1 MKKIEWLEMK
11 KNSFVEGTF
20 IATAAIIIVK
30 LLGMLY
36 IIPFYATVG
45 SSGSALYGY
54 AYNIYNIFLEISS
67 AGLPIAISK
76 IINEYN
82 TLGMLEAKTRAYKLG
97 KKIVTYISLFCFVIL
112 FVFAKELSILIIGN
126 LEGGNT
132 IADVTFVIRC
142 VSFAILV
149 IPYLS
154 VAKGYLQGH
163 KFIAPSSICQIIEQV
178 TRIFVIIMGSY
189 LVIRL
194 IGSDKITLAVG
205 VAVLGAF
212 IGGAVACLYLLRKIN
227 KNKKQLGL
235 VKYEKKDSVTNKEI
249 LKKIITYAIPFIII
263 NVAVS
268 IYSFTN
274 MVLILRTLNYL
285 KYPAV
290 EAEFI
295 TNAITTL
302 GSKLNMIVGSL
313 ATGMTVSLIPT
324 IVSSFVKKDWND
336 VKSKINK
343 AFQIV
348 LIISIPMT
356 IGLSMLSKS
365 VWTAFY
371 GVSNY
376 GPIIF
381 RFSVFTAL
389 FSNIYMVSGS
399 TLQGLNKF
407 KAVYLSTI
415 LGFLINAMLDVPLML
430 LCHQVGIY
438 AFYGAIMSTII
449 GYSISVGIAL
459 RLLKK
464 EHNIDIKDTWKVL
477 LKSLIPTIAMILVLI
492 IIKYLIPYNE
502 ASRFSSVLFILLN
515 GFLGA
520 LTYLIISLK
529 IGLLDKVFGKE
540 MVSKIIKKLTF
551 GKVSY

>member
-1 MKKIEWLEMK
+1 MK

-67 AGLPIAISK
+67 AGLPIAMSK

-82 TLGMLEAKTRAYKLG
+82 TLGLLEAKTRAYKLG
-97 KKIVTYISLFCFVIL
+97 KKIVTYISLLCFVIL
-112 FVFAKELSILIIGN
+112 FVFAKEISILIIGN

-154 VAKGYLQGH
+154 IAKGYLQGH
-163 KFIAPSSICQIIEQV
+163 KFIAPSSVSQIIEQV
-178 TRIFVIIMGSY
+178 VRIFVIIMGSY

-194 IGSDKITLAVG
+194 IGSDKTTLAVG

-212 IGGAVACLYLLRKIN
+212 IGGAIACLYLLRKIN

-235 VKYEKKDSVTNKEI
+235 IKYDKKDAVSNKEI
-249 LKKIITYAIPFIII
+249 LKKIISYAIPFIII

-268 IYSFTN
+268 VYSFTN
-274 MVLILRTLNYL
+274 MVLILRTLSYL
-285 KYPAV
+285 EYPAID
-290 EAEFI
+290 AEFI

-302 GSKLNMIVGSL
+302 GSKLNMIVGAL

-324 IVSSFVKKDWND
+324 IVSSFVKKDWSD

-356 IGLSMLSKS
+356 VGLSMLSKP

-407 KAVYLSTI
+407 KGVYLSTI
-415 LGFLINAMLDVPLML
+415 LGFLINAILDVPLML
-430 LCHQVGIY
+430 LCHEIGIY
-438 AFYGAIMSTII
+438 AFYGAIISTII

-459 RLLKK
+459 RILKK
-464 EHNIDIKDTWKVL
+464 EHNIDVKETGKVF
-477 LKSLIPTIAMILVLI
+477 LKSLIPTLAMIAVLV
-492 IIKYLIPYNE
+492 IIKYLVPYNDS
-502 ASRFSSVLFILLN
+502 SRTSSILFILLN

-520 LTYLIISLK
+520 LTYLLISLK
-529 IGLLDKVFGKE
+529 MGLLDKIFGKE